1 MRGNIQQ
8 QSKGSWRLRY
18 DDPPDLSGKRKQITE
33 TVKGTKKAAEQV
45 LRERLA
51 TIEPGGYVPKDK
63 ETVA

>member
-8 QSKGSWRLRY
+8 RSKGSWRLRY
-18 DDPPDLSGKRKQITE
+18 DGPLDHKGKRKQITE

-51 TIEPGGYVPKDK
+51 TIETGGYVPKDK